1 MAPPKNF
8 ITKRSSFSVRIR
20 DTRILTT
27 SFPPSP
33 PLYLRNYT
41 FPPAEDNDN
50 TTETARPEERDN
62 LIDNKNV
69 YFEISSVTMYSASK
83 TSRRSTSR
91 YSFVAN
97 YNSNIVNG
105 DNSFTNDIDLDA
117 PLTSVQLRE
126 SNIDFSESRETK
138 IPRFLQHNNGNGRS
152 LYTSSLSVVH
162 SEGNPKDDLRNH
174 EYWISNSSRSVR
186 NDEAQYEL
194 RATERQWNHLQA
206 SLLGSSHISWLGQHP
221 HAFTSIYYGR
231 DSPDLSKN
239 SSNEVLLPESETS
252 KSVNSSQELIP
263 ELFLFS
269 IFDAIMKY
277 LNERY
282 ALRSS
287 LKNSRYVA
295 LLRVPILKRSFGGF
309 KGTCIL
315 AKELVAEMA
324 LKELIKQMPQVVYI
338 VLKSKGLEDVLDV
351 NELEELRAN
360 ENKEVMERKNN
371 LKVSRKQIHPMYK
384 EHCCEENVEIKRL
397 DENNLEIYC
406 PIEKSE
412 EKSSMLRRKM

>member
-1 MAPPKNF
+1 
-8 ITKRSSFSVRIR
+8 
-20 DTRILTT
+20 
-27 SFPPSP
+27 
-33 PLYLRNYT
+33 
-41 FPPAEDNDN
+41 
-50 TTETARPEERDN
+50 
-62 LIDNKNV
+62 
-69 YFEISSVTMYSASK
+69 MYSASK

-91 YSFVAN
+91 YSFAAN
-97 YNSNIVNG
+97 YNSSNIVNG
-105 DNSFTNDIDLDA
+105 DDSFTNDIDLEA

-126 SNIDFSESRETK
+126 SNKDFSESRETK

-152 LYTSSLSVVH
+152 LYTSTLSVVH
-162 SEGNPKDDLRNH
+162 SEGNPRNYLRNH
-174 EYWISNSSRSVR
+174 EYWNSNSSRSVR

-206 SLLGSSHISWLGQHP
+206 SWFGSSHISWLGQHP
-221 HAFTSIYYGR
+221 HAFTSIYYGH

-239 SSNEVLLPESETS
+239 SSNEVLLSESETS

-360 ENKEVMERKNN
+360 ENKEAIE
-371 LKVSRKQIHPMYK
+371 RKQIHPMYK
-384 EHCCEENVEIKRL
+384 EHCCEENDEIKRL
-397 DENNLEIYC
+397 DESNLEICC

-412 EKSSMLRRKM
+412 EKRSTLRRKM